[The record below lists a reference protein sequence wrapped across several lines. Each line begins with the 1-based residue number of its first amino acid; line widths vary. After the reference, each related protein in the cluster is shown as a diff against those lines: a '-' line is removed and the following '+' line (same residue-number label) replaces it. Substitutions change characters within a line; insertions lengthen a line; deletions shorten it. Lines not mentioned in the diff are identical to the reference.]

1 MNARTTPLR
10 SALALLLA
18 SGLLLTSEARSSAA
32 GPERM
37 VFDQA
42 GSLGDL
48 VRSIKEDAA
57 DAARRSAP
65 PVGEAKSAAPIVVT
79 VPGLEESK
87 IAIGGISYDDL
98 ADRWKKLFPGRPVDE
113 EELHAQLAEMQAVKR
128 MRASGI
134 GAPPAPDDYVATSV
148 GEFARNEG
156 IAVEIVNLAWSRD
169 PEDSDR
175 TADAFAQRLLA
186 LRDSP
191 ETRGRAL
198 YIAAHSWGSV
208 LIYEA
213 LMRLQQKGQIIDVE
227 GLTTLGSPLV
237 PSRLWVRA
245 YKDMCDRKY
254 HLQRSIVKPQGV
266 RRWTNLWAALDP
278 FSNALPAAGKND
290 RVDLPAV
297 PYERRLLALLA
308 FHRKDAIEDLA
319 ALRDSGK
326 WHFSY
331 LLGYK
336 ATLRTLHTEVSW
348 DIPQMCAPDVLL
360 ASPAPLSHPYHSP

>member
-1 MNARTTPLR
+1 MSTMNARTTPPR

-18 SGLLLTSEARSSAA
+18 SGLLLAAEARSSAA
-32 GPERM
+32 GPGRM

-57 DAARRSAP
+57 DAARRAAP
-65 PVGEAKSAAPIVVT
+65 PVGEARSAAPIVVT

-87 IAIGGISYDDL
+87 IASGGISYDDL
-98 ADRWKKLFPGRPVDE
+98 ADSWKKLFPGRPVDE
-113 EELHAQLAEMQAVKR
+113 EELRAQFAEMQAVKR

-134 GAPPAPDDYVATSV
+134 GDPPAPDDYVATSV

-175 TADAFAQRLLA
+175 TADAFAQRLQA

-213 LMRLQQKGQIIDVE
+213 LMRLQQKGQIIA
-227 GLTTLGSPLV
+227 
-237 PSRLWVRA
+237 PS
-245 YKDMCDRKY
+245 
-254 HLQRSIVKPQGV
+254 
-266 RRWTNLWAALDP
+266 
-278 FSNALPAAGKND
+278 
-290 RVDLPAV
+290 
-297 PYERRLLALLA
+297 
-308 FHRKDAIEDLA
+308 
-319 ALRDSGK
+319 
-326 WHFSY
+326 
-331 LLGYK
+331 
-336 ATLRTLHTEVSW
+336 
-348 DIPQMCAPDVLL
+348 
-360 ASPAPLSHPYHSP
+360 